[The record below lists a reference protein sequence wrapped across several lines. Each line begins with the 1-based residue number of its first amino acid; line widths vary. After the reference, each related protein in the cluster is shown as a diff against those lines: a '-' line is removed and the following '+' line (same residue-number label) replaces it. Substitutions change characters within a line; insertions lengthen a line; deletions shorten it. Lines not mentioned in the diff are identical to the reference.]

1 MKPKTYAIFTLHV
14 SALPEVNKMKKSNR
28 KIGIVFGILILIAIC
43 LLVAM
48 LVYLS
53 TRAQTVL
60 SRPLVL
66 IHNPLNQD
74 IVEVGQGTLIHAT
87 ARNKAGITRMELWAD
102 GALVDTKTPPAG
114 GSANPLVLSTNWQ
127 PATSGKHLLVVRAYA
142 SSDVSGQATVQVEA
156 VESTVAHTVVEGET
170 LDEIAET
177 YGVSAEEVAGSNP
190 DLPAGG
196 EPAPGDVLDIPAGG
210 DDEADP
216 AEPAGEA
223 DEAPAEDE
231 DTTED
236 APPADGTVPGDWL
249 EVLDFF
255 LDIDWG
261 SLLGDEAPRPRS
273 LYMEILDFD
282 VLGAYD
288 DTNCYASLGGNPW
301 DLSEVAGASQYFE
314 WLDDQ
319 PLDLDIAC
327 VGIASGGTDS
337 VDLGRIA
344 MRIPPEH
351 WDGIRRTATSAGG
364 GFRIE
369 YRVSNSDD
377 IGVEPLWLDPDM
389 TPPTNLMLDEH
400 RQGLS
405 WEYRPE
411 PGEEEIYGF
420 GIYLNGNLQWVERYD
435 GHIRNVS
442 DLPPEWLHPPC
453 GEQYIFT
460 VTAVGYGF
468 PDAPESLPALPPVIV
483 DTPEDECN
491 FEVMVTFYDLIT
503 HDLGGDGDARDRTGD
518 VGPVYGYFFANEQ
531 QATFDTGSLQHRW
544 GSVDRAVGISHNTTY
559 DLSIFAA
566 DETRSWYGFPTLTTE
581 VPEGENLLIGFH
593 IMDEDS
599 GRCNWSG
606 DPDCD
611 DLVCE
616 GEVFYTHDEYSP
628 LYNVQEGR
636 IMSDNRRCEVSFRV
650 EPAGDSPIGV
660 PGGYTPAPFLH
671 VTNMT
676 RDDSTGNLLVEVAN
690 SGTATWSN
698 HDLWTEIVERDG
710 EVFRKFIL
718 APGFRLE
725 PGGSRVLDTG
735 LRASLNYCVVLDPDN
750 LIPESVEISG
760 AMSDYRPTC
769 PDLPDLEITD
779 AVYDAGAEALEFTVR
794 NNCVGTLSDCGDM
807 DNRTVE
813 ITIPHRA
820 TQMEYAWSNI
830 SLASRDTITLT
841 MPGIDVATHDAMGT
855 YTVTLDPGNRIAESN
870 ESNNTYEVEGRHH
883 YWISWISGCS
893 DYFERWRINHIYM
906 SLTADVVGGSASRRV
921 ADWSAPEIWMG
932 IPSGG
937 YRTGYDECWYGS
949 EHPGDGLT
957 EIFSEQFYLAGDE
970 ELILHLSSRLE
981 AGVREWNMG
990 TIEWVLV
997 NPTDTYLDRTY
1008 PRCEAEPF
1016 SLGSIFR
1023 GADES
1028 GNWSST
1034 IQICRYD

>member
-28 KIGIVFGILILIAIC
+28 KIGIMFGILILIAIC

-301 DLSEVAGASQYFE
+301 DLSEVEGASQYFE

-581 VPEGENLLIGFH
+581 VPEGESLQIGFH

-616 GEVFYTHDEYSP
+616 GELTYIHNEETV
-628 LYNVQEGR
+628 LYNVQEGS
-636 IMSDNRRCEVSFRV
+636 IISDNGRCEVTFRI
-650 EPAGDSPIGV
+650 EPAGDTPIGV
-660 PGGYTPAPFLH
+660 PGGSTPAPHLYVERLFVEESAPGHLF
-671 VTNMT
+671 
-676 RDDSTGNLLVEVAN
+676 VEVAN
-690 SGTATWSN
+690 GGTATWAN
-698 HDLWTEIVERDG
+698 QDLFGRLYYDG
-710 EVFRKFIL
+710 TPDTDAHL
-718 APGFRLE
+718 ADDLRLE
-725 PGGSRVLDTG
+725 PGASTLLDAG
-735 LRASLNYCVVLDPDN
+735 YLSEHPLNFCIQLDPTN
-750 LIPESVEISG
+750 LVPESVEPHPV
-760 AMSDYRPTC
+760 YC
-769 PDLPDLEITD
+769 QDLPDLVID
-779 AVYDAGAEALEFTVR
+779 DVDYDPTGSGRLRVTVR
-794 NNCVGTLSDCGDM
+794 NNGAGTLE
-807 DNRTVE
+807 NR
-813 ITIPHRA
+813 
-820 TQMEYAWSNI
+820 
-830 SLASRDTITLT
+830 SLALTTQLLDGTPLYISASHPNVTLEPHQSRLIDLPYVSESALAQMSSGYAVIVNPDQTIEEENYDNNAFNTERTTRIRFEPLEFFSGRAGESRLACRAEAYFNIQLGHGSNEDDISWEQVRYPET
-841 MPGIDVATHDAMGT
+841 GVLVYQVDNPLWCHGQMPGPWIPNFYMELDVPQNENLYLRMRGWEVD
-855 YTVTLDPGNRIAESN
+855 DPGDN
-870 ESNNTYEVEGRHH
+870 EYLGEIYQVYTADEDFGTGEY
-883 YWISWISGCS
+883 SWINATGGV
-893 DYFERWRINHIYM
+893 DGGFQARWRI
-906 SLTADVVGGSASRRV
+906 
-921 ADWSAPEIWMG
+921 E
-932 IPSGG
+932 
-937 YRTGYDECWYGS
+937 
-949 EHPGDGLT
+949 
-957 EIFSEQFYLAGDE
+957 
-970 ELILHLSSRLE
+970 
-981 AGVREWNMG
+981 
-990 TIEWVLV
+990 TIE
-997 NPTDTYLDRTY
+997 P
-1008 PRCEAEPF
+1008 
-1016 SLGSIFR
+1016 
-1023 GADES
+1023 
-1028 GNWSST
+1028 
-1034 IQICRYD
+1034 